1 MGMLKHMVAGSLLFA
16 IAGVAM
22 AADGGVIAD
31 VLKRYQAEGAGTFSA
46 ANGEKMW
53 HQTFASAR
61 EPLQRSC
68 TSCHGTDLTKP
79 GSHKRTGKVIEPLA
93 PSVNAERFTDETKI
107 EKWFLRNCK
116 WTLGRE
122 CTAQEKGDF
131 LSYLTAQ

>member
-1 MGMLKHMVAGSLLFA
+1 MNGFKGVVFGIVLAVAGGVA
-16 IAGVAM
+16 IA
-22 AADGGVIAD
+22 ADSVIGD

-53 HQTFASAR
+53 TQQFAASE
-61 EPLQRSC
+61 EPMQRSC

-93 PSVNAERFTDETKI
+93 PSVNGERFTDEAKI

-122 CTAQEKGDF
+122 CTPQEKGDF
-131 LSYLTAQ
+131 LSYLGSK